1 MLRIK
6 QIIVAVLYVIF
17 AKTTE
22 LLFPKEIAAEQQK
35 IKDNLDQINKNKD
48 QIRNSIK
55 NHYDGV
61 ASETEKE
68 RIVRFSRLQRPL
80 LQAYMAFT
88 KEIQEVDGTE
98 MENVRDFWLAMV
110 GGLNKTMAVPFALD
124 NDFEIKNYF
133 NQMDREIELILAS
146 DIDLEK
152 SSDSRGPIGNA

>member
-1 MLRIK
+1 VGDHSFSGTIGDVPVSLGRIPGDTLIL
-6 QIIVAVLYVIF
+6 IIPNVGEGPAELKVTMGRQVRTWDLQLSKWPNLTDRGIF
-17 AKTTE
+17 FDNFLKSALE
-22 LLFPKEIAAEQQK
+22 LQ
-35 IKDNLDQINKNKD
+35 
-48 QIRNSIK
+48 
-55 NHYDGV
+55 
-61 ASETEKE
+61 
-68 RIVRFSRLQRPL
+68 
-80 LQAYMAFT
+80 